1 MNFIDFDNFFVV
13 FTIFYY
19 VMVFNL
25 SSAMYLY
32 DSYIELSMFA
42 DVDQTTTSTN
52 TVKTTSK
59 KNNDPKRSG
68 QGLNLD
74 NR

>member
-1 MNFIDFDNFFVV
+1 
-13 FTIFYY
+13 
-19 VMVFNL
+19 MVFYL
-25 SSAMYLY
+25 SSATYLY

-59 KNNDPKRSG
+59 ITMTQK
-68 QGLNLD
+68 GLDRAGILTTGD
-74 NR
+74 HTKIHPFLLS